1 MQTREFSLA
10 KHDLRCG
17 CWVRESSPVLLLG
30 GSHVKSKEGKLVSW
44 QPDSDIPNQV
54 LYQFTG
60 GHIVKLRSAKTPLNK
75 HHVLVLLMHSD
86 HSVMVGLW
94 EENKGERFCVL
105 ANLQIPAGARCQ
117 QGRPSFDFTSTLD
130 IVVYTGKKKEK
141 KEGFCFFFLS
151 LFFCFEGTHLLMWD
165 LPSIIL
171 PEDVEHAFT
180 QGIKVV
186 NADRIHKIHDIEYL
200 ADMFVVQLCGLD
212 YAFVTLENQSVGLIC
227 PLSGTVAD
235 LNISS
240 GQTVARLSRV
250 FSIAPQVERERLLFT
265 IAYRLH
271 TEVWEY
277 TGQSLADVLKEK
289 TAAATANKRTKKRKT
304 KK

>member
-1 MQTREFSLA
+1 M
-10 KHDLRCG
+10 
-17 CWVRESSPVLLLG
+17 
-30 GSHVKSKEGKLVSW
+30 
-44 QPDSDIPNQV
+44 PDQV

-75 HHVLVLLMHSD
+75 HHVLVLLLHSD
-86 HSVMVGLW
+86 NSVMVGLW
-94 EENKGERFCVL
+94 EENGGERFCVL
-105 ANLQIPAGARCQ
+105 ANLQIPAGARGQ
-117 QGRPSFDFTSTLD
+117 QGRPAFDFTSTLD
-130 IVVYTGKKKEK
+130 IVVYTGKKKK
-141 KEGFCFFFLS
+141 KKMIDDFFI
-151 LFFCFEGTHLLMWD
+151 FFCFEGTHLLMWD

-171 PEDVEHAFT
+171 PEDVEHVFT
-180 QGIKVV
+180 QGIKAV

-200 ADMFVVQLCGLD
+200 ADMFVAQLCGVD

-250 FSIAPQVERERLLFT
+250 FSTAPQVERERLLFT
-265 IAYRLH
+265 VAYRLH